1 NALSLGDQLQFPLTC
16 YNVRESVPQASST
29 SLSEACRNH
38 TILINA
44 ALFNGA
50 LSCSCNVETSSSQLC
65 EKLGGQCT
73 CAPNVV
79 TRKCATCNYTFFGF
93 SATGCE
99 ACNCHPVGSL
109 STLCNETGY
118 CDCKGNAGGQRCDSC
133 KPTFYNFSSSNP
145 DVCEGTCCIR
155 LD

>member
-1 NALSLGDQLQFPLTC
+1 MHKRLDCG
-16 YNVRESVPQASST
+16 
-29 SLSEACRNH
+29 
-38 TILINA
+38 
-44 ALFNGA
+44 
-50 LSCSCNVETSSSQLC
+50 
-65 EKLGGQCT
+65 
-73 CAPNVV
+73 VV
-79 TRKCATCNYTFFGF
+79 SICFV
-93 SATGCE
+93 